1 MKEREPCRVLLWGT
15 DSAVQSRVRRA
26 LSRAPFY
33 SYQVQTVSRPREAF
47 AALAGD
53 QVDVVV
59 LDRLSRLTQ
68 LRAHRP
74 DVPVIVL
81 VGPREVA
88 AAGKMLDRGAVQPLL
103 VSRIGPTDLA
113 LAIQGVRRAAARE
126 AELVH
131 SRDLAQQAARSR
143 AEFLA
148 DMSHEIRTPLHAII
162 GHTELL
168 GETHLDAEQK
178 EYAGT
183 VQASAEVLLGLVNDI
198 LDISR
203 IDAGRLQPE
212 RIDFYLP
219 AVVETAVEMSA
230 LAAHRK
236 GLELTTFFPPRL
248 PTLVRGDPVRLRQVL
263 VNLVSN
269 AVKFTHGGEIDAT
282 VIVRREDEQSALIE
296 FSVRDTGIGIPAA
309 KIPTLFQSFTQLD
322 SSSSRKYGGSGLGLA
337 ISRRLVEVM
346 GGEIGVESTEGKGS
360 RFWFTLPF
368 GKQRV
373 SDQYSAVGADFFGG
387 LPVLVVDDNETART
401 ILVRYLQSWG
411 CLAEQAVSGPAALE
425 LLRSRA
431 GRAEAFR
438 LALVDLRMEGMDGW
452 QLASE
457 ISADKTINS
466 TSLVLLAPAGF
477 GAEEARMKLLRWFNG
492 YLVKP
497 VRKARLLETVFT
509 VTSGTFDLEP
519 VAAEDTPEEIL
530 PSGPARILVADDEA
544 SSRELFRAVME
555 KGGYTVET
563 VENGREAV
571 DRAREGT
578 FDVAFLDVNMPLVGG
593 PEASRALREAG
604 VRTPIIG
611 ITASIRTEEREL
623 CLDSGMNAFL
633 AKPFRRAELAAILR
647 TWLPVARAVQSPEPS
662 EPEPAATRVADSEIL
677 DFPAAVSAFMGREEL
692 VRGLIK
698 GFLKHLG
705 TRVPDMRAAL
715 ARGDA
720 EAIRFE
726 AHAVKGTALNL
737 RANRLAESASA
748 LERAGRD
755 RRMEEAAKILDQV
768 AAATAELSA
777 HVDAGFS
784 LARSPGSGDGASSSN
799 P

>member
-1 MKEREPCRVLLWGT
+1 MKEREPCRVLLWGS
-15 DSAVQSRVRRA
+15 DSTVESRVRRA

-33 SYQVQTVSRPREAF
+33 SYRIRSVSKPREARE
-47 AALAGD
+47 ALTGNE
-53 QVDVVV
+53 VDVVI
-59 LDRLSRLTQ
+59 LGRLSRLGG
-68 LRAHRP
+68 LLAHRP
-74 DVPVIVL
+74 PVPVILL
-81 VGPREVA
+81 VHPREVL
-88 AAGKMLDRGAVQPLL
+88 AAGKAMERGTVQTLL
-103 VSRIGPTDLA
+103 ASRIGSTDLA
-113 LAIQGVRRAAARE
+113 LAIRGARTAAARE
-126 AELVH
+126 AQLARA
-131 SRDLAQQAARSR
+131 RDQAQLAARSR

-178 EYAGT
+178 EYTAT

-282 VIVRREDEQSALIE
+282 VTVLREDEQSALVE

-387 LPVLVVDDNETART
+387 LRVLVIDDNETART

-411 CLAEQAVSGPAALE
+411 CFAEQAPSGPAALE
-425 LLRSRA
+425 LLRARA
-431 GRAEAFR
+431 GGVEAFR

-457 ISADKTINS
+457 ISADKTINA

-477 GAEEARMKLLRWFNG
+477 GAEEARLKLLRWFNG

-497 VRKARLLETVFT
+497 VRKARLLETIFT
-509 VTSGTFDLEP
+509 VASGTFDLEP
-519 VAAEDTPEEIL
+519 VAAEDTPEEVL
-530 PSGPARILVADDEA
+530 PAGPARVLVADDVA
-544 SSRELFRAVME
+544 SSRELFRAVLE

-571 DRAREGT
+571 DRASKEP

-593 PEASRALREAG
+593 PEAARALREAG

-611 ITASIRTEEREL
+611 ITASIRAEEREL
-623 CLDSGMNAFL
+623 CLASGMNAFL
-633 AKPFRRAELAAILR
+633 AKPFRRAELAAVLR
-647 TWLPVARAVQSPEPS
+647 TWLPVARAAQSPES
-662 EPEPAATRVADSEIL
+662 WEPEPATTPVVDSEIL
-677 DFPAAVSAFMGREEL
+677 DFPAAVSAFMGREEV
-692 VRGLIK
+692 VRGLVK
-698 GFLKHLG
+698 GFLRHLG

-715 ARGDA
+715 AQGDA

-737 RANRLAESASA
+737 RANRLAQAAAA

-755 RRMEEAAKILDQV
+755 RKMDEAASILDQV
-768 AAATAELSA
+768 AAASTELSA
-777 HVDAGFS
+777 YVDAGLS
-784 LARSPGSGDGASSSN
+784 LAHSPGSGGSRR
-799 P
+799 